1 MILIIILAVFLSSYF
16 GGLIVCQHAERLN
29 LIQVPNYRS
38 SHKKPTPHGGGLA
51 IVFSFCAISAWL
63 LWQQELGY
71 ALFLI
76 VTALA
81 LIIALISLL
90 DDLFYISRFIRISIH
105 LVASLILILG
115 LSNLALYSELNFF
128 GLPFWLIVTGFIFI
142 STWWINLFN
151 FMDGIDGIAATQAIF
166 MLLAAAGLSLVINP
180 EIYQETLWLW
190 MLYLVAA
197 IAGFL
202 ILNWS
207 PAKLFM
213 GDVGST
219 FIAFMLVFFALSSIY
234 LNWLNYA
241 VWGILAALF
250 VTDAS
255 FTLIRRIITRQ
266 AWREAHCSHAYQRL
280 AHRWQSH
287 QKVTLLYLGIN
298 LFWLLPLAYLALQ
311 PTQNANLY
319 LAIAYTPL
327 IISLFILNKVL
338 K

>member
-1 MILIIILAVFLSSYF
+1 MIFIIILAVFLSSYL
-16 GGLIVCQHAERLN
+16 GGFILCQYAERLN
-29 LIQVPNYRS
+29 LIQVPNHRS
-38 SHKKPTPHGGGLA
+38 SHQQPTPHGGGLA
-51 IVFSFCAISAWL
+51 IVISFLAVSSWL
-63 LWQQELGY
+63 LWQQALDY
-71 ALFLI
+71 SLFLI

-81 LIIALISLL
+81 LMIALISLL

-105 LVASLILILG
+105 LTASLILILG

-128 GLPFWLIVTGFIFI
+128 SLPFWLIAAGFVFI

-166 MLLAAAGLSLVINP
+166 MLLAAAGLSFVINS

-219 FIAFMLVFFALSSIY
+219 FIAFMLVFFTLSSIY

-280 AHRWQSH
+280 AQHWQSH

-319 LAIAYTPL
+319 LMIAYSPL

>member
-1 MILIIILAVFLSSYF
+1 MIFIILLTIFLSSYL
-16 GGLIVCQHAERLN
+16 GSLIICHHAERLN

-51 IVFSFCAISAWL
+51 IVFSFCVVSAWL
-63 LWQQELGY
+63 LWKQELDY

-105 LVASLILILG
+105 LAASLILILG

-128 GLPFWLIVTGFIFI
+128 GLPFWLIATGFVFI

-166 MLLAAAGLSLVINP
+166 MLLAAASLSFLINP
-180 EIYQETLWLW
+180 EIYQETLWVW

-255 FTLIRRIITRQ
+255 FTLIQRIITRQ

-280 AHRWQSH
+280 AQRWQSH
-287 QKVTLLYLGIN
+287 QKVTLVYLGIN
-298 LFWLLPLAYLALQ
+298 LFWLLPLAYLTLQ
-311 PTQNANLY
+311 TTQDTNLY
-319 LAIAYTPL
+319 LIIAYSPL
-327 IISLFILNKVL
+327 IIILFILNKVL